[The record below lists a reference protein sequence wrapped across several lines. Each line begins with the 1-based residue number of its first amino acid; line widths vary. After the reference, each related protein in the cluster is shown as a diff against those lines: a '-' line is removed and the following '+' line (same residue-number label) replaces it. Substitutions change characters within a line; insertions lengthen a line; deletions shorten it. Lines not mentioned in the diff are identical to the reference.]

1 MPVVTS
7 TQVIRKEAFP
17 GVRVVVVGG
26 SYIGVETARLL
37 ARQGS
42 LSPEQL
48 FHLSVNH
55 AETPERLETLLNS
68 SARQVW
74 LVEKGPKIGFGYESG
89 TAWPALGELGRLGV
103 KMMKNTCVTAVEAD
117 GVRCRVT
124 DKEGNVGEVFLPC
137 DTVVTATGV
146 DPDGLMAGKLVRM
159 LLKGVSSVGNAA
171 GLNRA
176 IGAIRSGAEVGCSL

>member
-1 MPVVTS
+1 M
-7 TQVIRKEAFP
+7 
-17 GVRVVVVGG
+17 
-26 SYIGVETARLL
+26 
-37 ARQGS
+37 
-42 LSPEQL
+42 
-48 FHLSVNH
+48 
-55 AETPERLETLLNS
+55 ER
-68 SARQVW
+68 
-74 LVEKGPKIGFGYESG
+74 GPKIGFGYESG

-124 DKEGNVGEVFLPC
+124 DKEGNVSEVFLPC

-146 DPDGLMAGKLVRM
+146 HPDGALAGRLADLGVSS
-159 LLKGVSSVGNAA
+159 VSSVGNAA